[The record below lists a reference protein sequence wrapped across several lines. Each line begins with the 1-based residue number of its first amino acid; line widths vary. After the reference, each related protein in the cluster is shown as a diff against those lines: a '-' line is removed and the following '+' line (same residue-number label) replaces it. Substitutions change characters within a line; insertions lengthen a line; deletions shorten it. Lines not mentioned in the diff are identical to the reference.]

1 MFTKDSFKVFE
12 PLDLD
17 GRMAEIRRVIQPTF
31 QEILDELAPLASDK
45 VGDETY
51 VHIAQHRRRTKNA
64 PDNTWSAISTNK
76 RGYKSEPHLQL
87 GIWKNYI
94 FMYLS
99 MIDNPRGEEAM
110 ANLLLDNL
118 EALESL
124 PDDFVYSKD
133 HTKDDYYP
141 MNQGLEKALI
151 RFRDVKKGEFEFGRI
166 VDINSDLWNTP
177 AELESYIKETYSY
190 LLDFY
195 KDLLAVNKA
204 QDA

>member
-1 MFTKDSFKVFE
+1 MFTKDSFKVFA

-17 GRMAEIRRVIQPTF
+17 ERMAEIRRVIQPTF
-31 QEILDELAPLASDK
+31 QEILEGLAPLVSDK
-45 VGDETY
+45 VRDTTHI
-51 VHIAQHRRRTKNA
+51 HIAQHRRRTKNA
-64 PDNTWSAISTNK
+64 PDSTWSAISTNK

-99 MIDNPRGEEAM
+99 MIDNPKGERSM
-110 ANLLLDNL
+110 ANLLLDKV
-118 EALESL
+118 EALNSL

-141 MNQGLEKALI
+141 MSEGLEKALI

-166 VDINSDLWNTP
+166 VDINSDLWDNP
-177 AELESYIKETYSY
+177 AALESYIKETYSH